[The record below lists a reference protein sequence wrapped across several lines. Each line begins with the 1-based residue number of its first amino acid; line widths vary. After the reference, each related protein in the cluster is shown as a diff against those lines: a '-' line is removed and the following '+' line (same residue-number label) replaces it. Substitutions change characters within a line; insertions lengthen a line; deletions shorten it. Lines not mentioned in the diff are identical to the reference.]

1 MQFEVS
7 RPGPIENA
15 HFTSARRVSLPARK
29 ALPSRRTPS
38 ANTRPNISR
47 LEETPY
53 VLDWK
58 KGSDDCHGTRND
70 SCFGWMRGRT
80 FVDCVLVEYPLMR

>member
-7 RPGPIENA
+7 RAGTDRKCTFHECA
-15 HFTSARRVSLPARK
+15 AVFSTSAK